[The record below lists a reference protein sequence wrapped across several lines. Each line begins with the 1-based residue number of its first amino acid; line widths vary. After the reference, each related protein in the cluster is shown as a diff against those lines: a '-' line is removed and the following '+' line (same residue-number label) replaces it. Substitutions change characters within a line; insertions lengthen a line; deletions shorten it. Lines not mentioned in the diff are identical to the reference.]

1 MGVRSPL
8 PSPKQCRRKWGKME
22 AGADRH
28 TPADWPR
35 TEDLKNPS
43 RTASFLLFPLSPRAS
58 FVMHPAH
65 CSSTLPIHTRGT
77 AGREERPGNN
87 KRICAS
93 NSFHL
98 VFFCTGG
105 LVGTICFVP
114 RTISEYKVRRRKE
127 GTIKNHQLSVNV
139 RKSAKDVVRGQT
151 SEINF
156 QSYVCA
162 SLSYAQFELTVYLGH
177 FRPVGRYMTDRP
189 TWLSTGPDRTQIS
202 QSEPDLVG
210 YIDKLLLPHT
220 KQCLSKRVSRGMM
233 MQR

>member
-35 TEDLKNPS
+35 TEDLKTPS

-77 AGREERPGNN
+77 AARGERPGNN

-93 NSFHL
+93 NSFRL

-105 LVGTICFVP
+105 LAGTICFVP
-114 RTISEYKVRRRKE
+114 RTISEYKVEEEKRGNEKKSPAFSKRTKVCKRCRKRAN
-127 GTIKNHQLSVNV
+127 KRNQLSIL
-139 RKSAKDVVRGQT
+139 RMRIS
-151 SEINF
+151 II
-156 QSYVCA
+156 
-162 SLSYAQFELTVYLGH
+162 
-177 FRPVGRYMTDRP
+177 
-189 TWLSTGPDRTQIS
+189 RTI
-202 QSEPDLVG
+202 
-210 YIDKLLLPHT
+210 
-220 KQCLSKRVSRGMM
+220 
-233 MQR
+233 